1 MKNLDFIHF
10 IRPLWLA
17 AAPLAVL
24 LPWLWRRTR
33 RPSGDWERIC
43 DPHLLKWLS
52 HNDSSSSRPSRGHW
66 LAGLALL
73 IAVLALAG
81 PSWQKLPDS
90 TYSARDARVIALD
103 LSTSMLAADLRP
115 DRLTRARFRL
125 ADLLHET
132 TEGQTGLVAY
142 AGDAYVVSPLT
153 SDTNTIANL
162 LPALQPDVI
171 PVHGSRA
178 DLALGMSATLLE
190 RAGFSRGE
198 ILLVSDSATAMDAA
212 KARELHDR
220 GFIISVLGVGTA
232 EGAPIASG
240 SGFVTDRNGN
250 VVIARMD
257 AASLADVTAAGGGR
271 YSELATSDGAGA
283 VASPWA
289 VSEGS
294 EFTLNED
301 SLDQRWRDFGPWLL
315 LLLLPLSVTGFRRG
329 ALFLLPLC
337 MLCGMGYAPA
347 ARADWWKDTWQ
358 RRDQQAWQA
367 LQKDEN
373 DRAASL
379 ALDPEISGQAWYRSG
394 KFENA
399 LGAWS
404 RASGADVLYNQG
416 NSLAQLGEY
425 EQALAAYDEALK
437 LAPAMEDA
445 RFNRELIAQLKEQQD
460 QQEQQEKEQNG
471 EGDEQKDGESS
482 DQSSEEDQSGQ
493 SQDESGTE
501 QESKEQQEGEQEA
514 EQDEG
519 KQGQEQQSQQDY
531 AASWSEED
539 AQAMEQWLRRIPD
552 DPGGLLRRKFI
563 NEHQRR
569 GAPEDEPEPW

>member
-1 MKNLDFIHF
+1 MTGLDFIHF
-10 IRPLWLA
+10 IRPLWLI
-17 AAPLAVL
+17 AAPLAIL

-52 HNDSSSSRPSRGHW
+52 HNDTSSTRPSKGHW

-103 LSTSMLAADLRP
+103 LSDSMLAADLRP

-125 ADLLHET
+125 ADLLRET

-162 LPALQPDVI
+162 LPALRPDII

-198 ILLVSDSATAMDAA
+198 ILLVTDSATAADAA

-220 GFIISVLGVGTA
+220 GYIISVLAVGTA

-257 AASLADVTAAGGGR
+257 ASSLADVATAGSGR
-271 YSELATSDGAGA
+271 YSELNTSAGTDT
-283 VASPWA
+283 SPWA

-294 EFTLNED
+294 EFTLRED

-329 ALFLLPLC
+329 VLFLLPLC
-337 MLCGMGYAPA
+337 MLLSGIGYAPV
-347 ARADWWKDTWQ
+347 ARADWWKDGWQ

-367 LQKDEN
+367 LQKKEN

-379 ALDPEISGQAWYRSG
+379 ALDPEISGQAWYRSE
-394 KFENA
+394 KYENA

-404 RASGADVLYNQG
+404 RANSADALYNQG
-416 NSLAQLGEY
+416 NALAQLGEY
-425 EQALAAYDEALK
+425 EQALAAYDKALK
-437 LAPAMEDA
+437 LAPGMEDA
-445 RFNRELIAQLKEQQD
+445 QFNRDLIAQLKEQQD
-460 QQEQQEKEQNG
+460 QKEQQEKDQNG
-471 EGDEQKDGESS
+471 KGEEQQDGESS
-482 DQSSEEDQSGQ
+482 DQSGEDDKSGQ
-493 SQDESGTE
+493 SEDKSGQE
-501 QESKEQQEGEQEA
+501 QESKEQKEGEQET
-514 EQDEG
+514 EQGEG
-519 KQGQEQQSQQDY
+519 KQGEKQQSEPDY

-569 GAPEDEPEPW
+569 GAPGDESEPW